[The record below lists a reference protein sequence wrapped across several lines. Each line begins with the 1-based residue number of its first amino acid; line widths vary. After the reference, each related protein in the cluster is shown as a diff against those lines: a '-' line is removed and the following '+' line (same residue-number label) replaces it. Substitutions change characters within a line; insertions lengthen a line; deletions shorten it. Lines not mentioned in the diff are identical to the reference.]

1 MFSFWETPRSDTLL
15 CVLMRMWF
23 YVCVCKEEIV
33 RPLPP
38 GTIDQLQAVMNENV
52 VQHLMED
59 LPVMQNRRY
68 NLTIAPPH

>member
-15 CVLMRMWF
+15 CVLMRMWL

-38 GTIDQLQAVMNENV
+38 GTIDQLQAVMNARCYIDALQMHFE
-52 VQHLMED
+52 
-59 LPVMQNRRY
+59 
-68 NLTIAPPH
+68 